1 MQERIIEFQYE
12 FDVTG
17 RRVPVRTV
25 QSNGDGFINCLDLT
39 KVLLEIE
46 HGKVESLKIK
56 PEEVEKI
63 ASDIIQ
69 THGIRA
75 TKEFYAESGQGV
87 EFLLH
92 ADQFSQNNNKEYERL
107 IDWLY
112 FWQQT
117 AKATIL
123 ERIGEHLA
131 FMPLLDQYDK
141 LLETE
146 KIDMD
151 ERQTLTG
158 WLKSYCG
165 ISEAS
170 LLDLINTK
178 TRRII
183 SEALKATKQRD
194 PQKNESGI
202 YIYNRS
208 EFAAILSIIR
218 QLIYGDGFR
227 ERFESYFYNLSGQKK
242 DRNDQVKQKFY
253 EYKET
258 GKLKSISETDL
269 EVAILDIWGKDAL
282 KHTGAS
288 QLPYSVDLFKRLLR
302 DADFTGKR

>member
-1 MQERIIEFQYE
+1 MQDRIIKFQYE

-39 KVLLEIE
+39 KILLEIE
-46 HGKVESLKIK
+46 HGKVASLKIK
-56 PEEVEKI
+56 PEEIEKI
-63 ASDIIQ
+63 TTDIIQ
-69 THGIRA
+69 THEIRA

-92 ADQFSQNNNKEYERL
+92 ADQFSQKNNKEYERL

-146 KIDMD
+146 QIDVN
-151 ERQTLTG
+151 EKQTLTG

-170 LLDLINTK
+170 LLDLINNK
-178 TRRII
+178 IRRSI
-183 SEALKATKQRD
+183 SEALKTTKQREPD
-194 PQKNESGI
+194 ENESGI
-202 YIYNRS
+202 HIYNRS
-208 EFAAILSIIR
+208 EFALGLSTIR
-218 QLIYGDGFR
+218 QLIYGDGFI
-227 ERFESYFYNLSGQKK
+227 ERFESYFYKLSGQKR
-242 DRNDQVKQKFY
+242 DRNYQVKQKFY
-253 EYKET
+253 EYRDA
-258 GKLKSISETDL
+258 GKLKNISEADL
-269 EVAILDIWGKDAL
+269 KVAVQYIWGTDAL

-302 DADFTGKR
+302 DAEVTGRS

>member
-1 MQERIIEFQYE
+1 
-12 FDVTG
+12 
-17 RRVPVRTV
+17 
-25 QSNGDGFINCLDLT
+25 
-39 KVLLEIE
+39 LLEIE

-75 TKEFYAESGQGV
+75 TKELYAESGQGV

-146 KIDMD
+146 KIDID

-170 LLDLINTK
+170 LLDLINNK

-183 SEALKATKQRD
+183 SEALKATKQRE
-194 PQKNESGI
+194 PQKNESGT

-227 ERFESYFYNLSGQKK
+227 ERFEGYFYNLSGQKK
-242 DRNDQVKQKFY
+242 DRNYQVKQKFY

-258 GKLKSISETDL
+258 GKLKNISEADL

-302 DADFTGKR
+302 DADVTGKR